1 MTNQLELTSEI
12 CDNMLKMMQSSDKD
26 NLTVAAETIRHI
38 DVTENLPYLLI
49 LFKESSA
56 EIRTAVFTETMM
68 EDKLKLICKHIDF
81 DAPVTYNAIYNEIK
95 HHNVL
100 QEALEYFLN
109 KFSISIK
116 RNMMEWGFSFLSDFN
131 LKLIPIKNESSRFTS
146 KDQ

>member
-56 EIRTAVFTETMM
+56 EIRAAVFTETMM
-68 EDKLKLICKHIDF
+68 EDKLRLICKHTDF
-81 DAPVTYNAIYNEIK
+81 DAPITYNAIYNEIVY
-95 HHNVL
+95 HNVSD
-100 QEALEYFLN
+100 EAMEYFLD
-109 KFSISIK
+109 KFSVSIK
-116 RNMMEWGFSFLSDFN
+116 RNMMEWGFSFLTNFN